1 MIRYNDWSD
10 PKRPIY
16 RKDRVEM
23 VESVADAMKDAG
35 YNLVDSPSWLALQE
49 SKYLGTALTCAK
61 VDEYDISEANC
72 TCKEFLNG
80 FNSRNGILIAAQIDA
95 IREWKIKRGSA
106 KGQQMAFLTI
116 SDASCM
122 MDSATMF
129 SEEWDQYRS
138 MVKEGEV
145 LLLKGSKDL
154 KRGSFLIKSVS
165 RIKNL
170 L

>member
-1 MIRYNDWSD
+1 M
-10 PKRPIY
+10 P
-16 RKDRVEM
+16 
-23 VESVADAMKDAG
+23 
-35 YNLVDSPSWLALQE
+35 
-49 SKYLGTALTCAK
+49 K

-129 SEEWDQYRS
+129 SEEWDKYRPLI
-138 MVKEGEV
+138 KEGEV

>member
-1 MIRYNDWSD
+1 MS
-10 PKRPIY
+10 
-16 RKDRVEM
+16 
-23 VESVADAMKDAG
+23 A
-35 YNLVDSPSWLALQE
+35 
-49 SKYLGTALTCAK
+49 
-61 VDEYDISEANC
+61 ANC

-80 FNSRNGILIAAQIDA
+80 FNSTNGILIAAQIEG

-106 KGQQMAFLTI
+106 KGQNMAFLTI
-116 SDASCM
+116 SDSSCC

-129 SEEWDQYRS
+129 SEEWARYKS
-138 MVKEGEV
+138 IVNEGDV
-145 LLLKGSKDL
+145 FLLKGNKDL